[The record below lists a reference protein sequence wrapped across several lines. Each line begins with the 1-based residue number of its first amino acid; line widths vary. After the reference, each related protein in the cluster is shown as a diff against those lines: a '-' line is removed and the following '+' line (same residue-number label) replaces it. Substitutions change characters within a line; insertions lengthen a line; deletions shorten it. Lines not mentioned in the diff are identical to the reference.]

1 MNDALERNLLDL
13 KFRQFAEKAD
23 TMEKKIAFCESFLKK
38 YKSQPAESTITD
50 AVGNPTYYRDNYQ
63 QGTFPILPPTISSI
77 KSSGEIVSA
86 ALSVPNFALQHHPGL
101 MVLHKKDVVNDLM
114 EQIVKSDKIVWNTF
128 ESPHMDTKEI
138 SARLGVFKP

>member
-38 YKSQPAESTITD
+38 YKPQPAGSTITD
-50 AVGNPTYYRDNYQ
+50 AVGNPTYYSDNYQ
-63 QGTFPILPPTISSI
+63 QGTFPILPSTISSI

-86 ALSVPNFALQHHPGL
+86 LISVPNFELKQQPEL
-101 MVLHKKDVVNDLM
+101 MVFHKKDVVHGLI

-128 ESPHMDTKEI
+128 DSPHMDTKEI
-138 SARLGVFKP
+138 RAKLGVFKP